1 MQECECGGEA
11 RARRGE
17 RGGAHLQ
24 RRRMRPTCSDC
35 VALLLVVE
43 TPAHRLK
50 QLPGQHCWCQ
60 PGSIPGKSGLQPVT
74 SFWSAALFAS
84 RLLVQ
89 CIKAVHFGHVSPPP
103 RAHILCTGVRVS
115 SENREPHALHV
126 NTGGA
131 AGPFS
136 CWFETIGCGGLGGTF
151 KIPTRSVSRL
161 LVLGA
166 FLHVLLRSVLT
177 TLLELGRLRGTTRSG
192 HTHTHT
198 HTHTRTHE
206 RSEGSGV

>member
-1 MQECECGGEA
+1 MYVWCHHTCA
-11 RARRGE
+11 E

-24 RRRMRPTCSDC
+24 RRRTRPTCSGC

-43 TPAHRLK
+43 TPAHILK
-50 QLPGQHCWCQ
+50 QLPGRHCWCQ

-151 KIPTRSVSRL
+151 KIPTCLVFRL
-161 LVLGA
+161 LVLGPN
-166 FLHVLLRSVLT
+166 LHVLLRATSPHGSQQRRPQVVAQR
-177 TLLELGRLRGTTRSG
+177 RLQPRRLSRTRALSFSRRGQ
-192 HTHTHT
+192 
-198 HTHTRTHE
+198 
-206 RSEGSGV
+206 

>member
-1 MQECECGGEA
+1 MRRTPSAPLNASYSVRLRRSPPRSRDTCAQTQTAA
-11 RARRGE
+11 R
-17 RGGAHLQ
+17 
-24 RRRMRPTCSDC
+24 P
-35 VALLLVVE
+35 ALLV
-43 TPAHRLK
+43 PAR
-50 QLPGQHCWCQ
+50 QRSRQIGQA
-60 PGSIPGKSGLQPVT
+60 T
-74 SFWSAALFAS
+74 SHLCSFATIFAS

-131 AGPFS
+131 AGPFL

-166 FLHVLLRSVLT
+166 FLYVLLRARVT
-177 TLLELGRLRGTTRSG
+177 TCLVAPRPDRAS
-192 HTHTHT
+192 
-198 HTHTRTHE
+198 
-206 RSEGSGV
+206 